1 MLLYVLPFQKGL
13 KEQDKRL
20 MKAFTAI
27 REDINKLKD
36 EGQTRQRGLFQD
48 LDGLYLFVY
57 YLLLFIHS

>member
-1 MLLYVLPFQKGL
+1 
-13 KEQDKRL
+13 
-20 MKAFTAI
+20 MKAFTAL

-36 EGQTRQRGLFQD
+36 EGQTRQRGLLQD